1 MELNEKMKYEFQCF
15 YLDQMRTSKENIF
28 AHSEEIEV
36 KKKLLKELIL
46 LSETLDQKKKE
57 ILILQ
62 PNLLESA
69 YSFWKD
75 VGAEDAGDVCL
86 VVKKWVVFVTKRSC
100 QMERQQ
106 A

>member
-1 MELNEKMKYEFQCF
+1 MELNEKIKYEFQCF

-36 KKKLLKELIL
+36 KKTLMKELIL
-46 LSETLDQKKKE
+46 LSETLDKKKKE

-75 VGAEDAGDVCL
+75 VGSEDAGDVRA

-100 QMERQQ
+100 QPGRVQ